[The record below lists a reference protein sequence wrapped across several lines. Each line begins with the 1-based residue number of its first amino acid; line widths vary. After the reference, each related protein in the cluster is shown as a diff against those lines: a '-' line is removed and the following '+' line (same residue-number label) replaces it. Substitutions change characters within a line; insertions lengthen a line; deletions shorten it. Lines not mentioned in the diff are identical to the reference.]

1 MIFCVGTV
9 LINTFERLRLD
20 FWDLNRTL
28 TLNGTVIFPFLQLEP
43 YFSMLWYGYF
53 SPFVIG
59 TVFFHSQVRLYTI
72 FCDSNRTLALNG
84 TAEVPAGPTR
94 PAARYY
100 LLLSPVHLLQEGP
113 AIASFVSYGAS
124 SSYRKN
130 LLQFSHRFSEPFF
143 GKSIIY
149 FSLFFLHI
157 YQSVFQKHA
166 HMMGHSRGR

>member
-1 MIFCVGTV
+1 
-9 LINTFERLRLD
+9 
-20 FWDLNRTL
+20 
-28 TLNGTVIFPFLQLEP
+28 
-43 YFSMLWYGYF
+43 MLCYGYF

-100 LLLSPVHLLQEGP
+100 LSLSPVHLLQEGP

-130 LLQFSHRFSEPFF
+130 LIQFSHLFSEPFF

>member
-1 MIFCVGTV
+1 MVRLFFPFC
-9 LINTFERLRLD
+9 N
-20 FWDLNRTL
+20 WNRTFL
-28 TLNGTVIFPFLQLEP
+28 CSGTVIFHLLQLEP

-53 SPFVIG
+53 STFVIG
-59 TVFFHSQVRLYTI
+59 TVIFHSQVRLYTI

-84 TAEVPAGPTR
+84 TAELHAGPTR

>member
-1 MIFCVGTV
+1 MVRLFFPFC
-9 LINTFERLRLD
+9 N
-20 FWDLNRTL
+20 WNRTFL
-28 TLNGTVIFPFLQLEP
+28 CSGTVIFHLLQLEP

-157 YQSVFQKHA
+157 YQSVFQKHT